1 MVGIRDDFGDRR
13 RDKKLAGTERR
24 QVGWR
29 KYFEEIA
36 TGEMPPLTRA
46 QRKRGFQYGP
56 WQRFHADEDGK
67 ISFVSIF
74 TVLAIIMFI
83 GLIMNTTVSVKE
95 KIEMQNAADVAA
107 YTSNLWRARAMNAIT
122 ATNHLM
128 GEATS
133 VLVLVDGFGGKLLES
148 TDGPIAS
155 EEFEKLNGELKGNR
169 ESWVTVKPL
178 KIDGVESS
186 DSLLNTISDIDK
198 QLVTTLVDAM
208 TEDDGKATA
217 GAALYDSRVRLK
229 KLANQIFTLKKML
242 NNALEFV
249 NILAEFPPTKGFA
262 KPVQYGLVLTHVA
275 LSTQL
280 LPIIQEWYT
289 LELVENAVRLVQP
302 AKIAKGIESGLLPA
316 LTAYCDNLAKS
327 KSGVTPWQ
335 RGLSQN
341 LEHVR
346 VDHKLVS
353 LETKPKVNDLRL
365 PIMQESPPKTEP
377 PNSTTKGDFG
387 IPPRGWDG
395 GFSSKTEIEGIFR
408 EVARWFEP
416 LQGAVGEVKDIV
428 EPIIDAYENAKNST
442 GPLGDLVGGA
452 ADFMGISKF
461 AGGFKSLF
469 ELMEQFEMTK
479 KLVEERD
486 KGSDKNPCI
495 NQDSDKLYRIEK
507 FYWDDERYSQWTRAT
522 YPYVD
527 EHRKKIVDV
536 AKKIAKHSNFAT
548 YYVNYTNRYT
558 LYRAYSLRKVETDK
572 TGKPKADLNPL
583 KKLLSQLAKDFNAA
597 LEPVD
602 EMVDSGP
609 APFEAF
615 ENRVFKEILPVAKGL
630 VANEQVREW
639 IDKAE
644 ALDDNIRSAGQ
655 NAIASWNQDFDISR
669 EDLQALAEQIERINR
684 IAELLSLL
692 EELIDQFEI
701 PRPHMWVMQQ
711 MDGRNK
717 GDEPWINDSP
727 MADKLFTLT
736 SSVKRTGQQIFM
748 SPVFFAQHLGGERE
762 CRAKSMLYNANG
774 RGVGARSNSEIDR
787 SNYQPNT
794 GWDTLNWQVP
804 VTVRE
809 WGGVSEGKAKS
820 EVSIKWHQILV
831 PSVERD

>member
-1 MVGIRDDFGDRR
+1 MSLSSFLKDRLR
-13 RDKKLAGTERR
+13 
-24 QVGWR
+24 
-29 KYFEEIA
+29 EIA

-46 QRKRGFQYGP
+46 QRKRGFQYGRL
-56 WQRFHADEDGK
+56 QRFHADEDGK
-67 ISFVSIF
+67 ISFVSVF
-74 TVLAIIMFI
+74 TVLAIVLFI

-95 KIEMQNAADVAA
+95 KTEMQNAADVAT

-169 ESWVTVKPL
+169 ESWVTVEPIKGSGST
-178 KIDGVESS
+178 DT
-186 DSLLNTISDIDK
+186 LLNKISELDK

-208 TEDDGKATA
+208 IEDNGKATA

-229 KLANQIFTLKKML
+229 KLANQIFTLKKLL
-242 NNALEFV
+242 NKALKVV
-249 NILAEFPPTKGFA
+249 NILAEFPPTKGYA
-262 KPVQYGLVLTHVA
+262 KPVQNGLVLTHVA

-289 LELVENAVRLVQP
+289 LELVENTVRLVQP
-302 AKIAKGIESGLLPA
+302 AKITKGIESGLLPA

-327 KSGVTPWQ
+327 ESGVTAWQ

-341 LEHVR
+341 LEQIR
-346 VDHKLVS
+346 VDHKLFS
-353 LETKPKVNDLRL
+353 LEIIPKVVDLRL
-365 PIMQESPPKTEP
+365 PVMQENPPKTEP
-377 PNSTTKGDFG
+377 PKAPKESNFD

-395 GFSSKTEIEGIFR
+395 GFLSKTEIEGIFR

-416 LQGAVGEVKDIV
+416 LQGAVGEVKNIV

-442 GPLGDLVGGA
+442 GPLGDFVGEV
-452 ADFMGISKF
+452 ADFMGMSDELVD
-461 AGGFKSLF
+461 GFNSLF
-469 ELMEQFEMTK
+469 DLMDQFEK
-479 KLVEERD
+479 ARKLGEERD

-495 NQDSDKLYRIEK
+495 NQNSDKRYRIEK

-527 EHRKKIVDV
+527 QHRRKIVDV

-572 TGKPKADLNPL
+572 SGKPKADLNPL
-583 KKLLSQLAKDFNAA
+583 KKLLSQLAKDFDAA

-602 EMVDSGP
+602 DMVDSGP

-711 MDGRNK
+711 MEGRNK
-717 GDEPWINDSP
+717 GNEPWVNDSP
-727 MADKLFTLT
+727 VADKLFTVS
-736 SSVKRTGQQIFM
+736 SSVKRAGQQIFM
-748 SPVFFAQHLGGERE
+748 SPVFFTQHLSGQRE

-774 RGVGARSNSEIDR
+774 RGVGVRSNSETER

-804 VTVRE
+804 TRASE
-809 WGGVSEGKAKS
+809 WGSVLLDGLQQSAS
-820 EVSIKWHQILV
+820 SIKWHSLLI
-831 PSVERD
+831 PHK